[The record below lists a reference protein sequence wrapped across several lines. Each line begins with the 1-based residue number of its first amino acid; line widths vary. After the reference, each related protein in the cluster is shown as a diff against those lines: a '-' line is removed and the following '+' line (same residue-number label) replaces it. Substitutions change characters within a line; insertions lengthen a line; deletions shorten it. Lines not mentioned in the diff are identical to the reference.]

1 MYTENYEQEIDLK
14 DLFFAVLYR
23 WRVLLLAAVLGA
35 CILGGYKGIS
45 GGQSEEQNVPEGLEQ
60 EAEQYDS
67 EKAALEA
74 SIINL
79 EITIEAQNHYI
90 TEAPIMQINPY
101 NEAVASAE
109 LLIQS
114 NELENGKIKNL
125 LNGYE
130 YALLNGSYLKEA
142 AADVGTEPRYLKEL
156 LRVEQK
162 EINGEGQ
169 EILWNMQSQEPVGKI
184 LSVWAVGEDKQEA
197 EELLS
202 AVLEETE
209 VIHQKLEAEIGTHD
223 VLIWGPSNGE
233 QVDQDL
239 LDYQE
244 KVRGNVA
251 SLQKNLDSF
260 IKSAKELQKPEEI
273 SVSEKTTLSLAK
285 YAAIGFIGAGFAAA
299 FAIVMMYILND
310 KVSSEKEVVSRFRVK
325 ELGSFSRL
333 LPRRLFGFV
342 DRWLHNMA
350 GDNKVW
356 PEDAVFEMIVTNICN
371 YAEDKKSLFVTGLSS
386 KELLDRVCAELK
398 KRMPELEIE
407 GENDL
412 IASASARKKM
422 AEHEGVIL
430 VEERNVSRYSGIQQE
445 LEIIGNVGIEVIGV
459 IVG

>member
-67 EKAALEA
+67 VKAALEA

-209 VIHQKLEAEIGTHD
+209 AIHQKLEAEIGTHD
-223 VLIWGPSNGE
+223 VLYGGRQME
-233 QVDQDL
+233 
-239 LDYQE
+239 
-244 KVRGNVA
+244 
-251 SLQKNLDSF
+251 
-260 IKSAKELQKPEEI
+260 
-273 SVSEKTTLSLAK
+273 
-285 YAAIGFIGAGFAAA
+285 
-299 FAIVMMYILND
+299 
-310 KVSSEKEVVSRFRVK
+310 
-325 ELGSFSRL
+325 SRL
-333 LPRRLFGFV
+333 TRIFWIIRKRSGKCGSLS
-342 DRWLHNMA
+342 
-350 GDNKVW
+350 
-356 PEDAVFEMIVTNICN
+356 
-371 YAEDKKSLFVTGLSS
+371 KKSEAALYKKCKGT
-386 KELLDRVCAELK
+386 AEAGGNK
-398 KRMPELEIE
+398 CFRKNNSFTCKICSNRFFPE
-407 GENDL
+407 
-412 IASASARKKM
+412 
-422 AEHEGVIL
+422 
-430 VEERNVSRYSGIQQE
+430 
-445 LEIIGNVGIEVIGV
+445 
-459 IVG
+459 